1 MVKEVV
7 EPMLD
12 EGQPK
17 EKLQEPYRYG
27 KWMEW
32 KRMENE
38 TVSRDG
44 SPSCPYMESGAR
56 ARYKAEVPPIEG
68 LKS

>member
-17 EKLQEPYRYG
+17 EKLQEPYCYG
-27 KWMEW
+27 ERNGMVED
-32 KRMENE
+32 EE
-38 TVSRDG
+38 SV
-44 SPSCPYMESGAR
+44 SCPEVGAL
-56 ARYKAEVPPIEG
+56 AALI
-68 LKS
+68 